1 MELQVGLSRSI
12 RPDVFCKK
20 GVLKNFI
27 TFTGKYK
34 CQSLFFN
41 KVTGLSHR
49 CFCWFCKYFKNTF
62 FTEHLRATVS
72 LMWSLHNSF
81 LFILIFLKAPLF
93 VLSFFLAILL
103 MSFVIVL
110 PILMIL
116 LCSLNNIEIQFATTI
131 RVGFW
136 TWIWP
141 TRHCDNMVIYADDT
155 TLYSICHRTSNL
167 WQQMHLASELQF
179 DQWKTME
186 WSIVHLDCA
195 L

>member
-1 MELQVGLSRSI
+1 MELQVGLSRSF

-27 TFTGKYK
+27 TFTGKYT

-41 KVTGLSHR
+41 NVTGLSHR
-49 CFCWFCKYFKNTF
+49 FFCWFCKYFKNTF

-116 LCSLNNIEIQFATTI
+116 LCSLNNIEIQFATTT

-141 TRHCDNMVIYADDT
+141 TRHCDNMVIMLMILLS
-155 TLYSICHRTSNL
+155 TLFVIGLLICDNKCIWLLNFNL
-167 WQQMHLASELQF
+167 INEKLWNG
-179 DQWKTME
+179 
-186 WSIVHLDCA
+186 A
-195 L
+195 LCT